1 MVIDFSKELME
12 QALDLDR
19 IVRFTKRNGEW
30 FAALGDELIGLSP
43 EELEAYRADLKA
55 RLRDMDGSEP
65 ADMDSEA
72 FEQWAD
78 VHESLEDLLSETED
92 RIDELS

>member
-1 MVIDFSKELME
+1 MIDFSKELME
-12 QALDLDR
+12 QALDLGR

-30 FAALGDELIGLSP
+30 FASLGDELDGLSP
-43 EELEAYRADLKA
+43 EELEAYRVELKA
-55 RLRDMDGSEP
+55 RLHDMNENEP
-65 ADMDSEA
+65 EDMDSEA

-78 VHESLEDLLSETED
+78 AHESLEDLLSETED